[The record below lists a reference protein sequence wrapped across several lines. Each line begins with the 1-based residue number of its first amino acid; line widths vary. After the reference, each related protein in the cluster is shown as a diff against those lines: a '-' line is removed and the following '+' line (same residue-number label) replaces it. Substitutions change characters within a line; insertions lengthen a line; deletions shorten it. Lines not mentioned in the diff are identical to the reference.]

1 MELEKTDNSLAPASV
16 DVILLSDIKNL
27 IHQAKN
33 IVVMTANSA
42 LVMLYWNIGKRIQ
55 NEILKNDRAEYGSN
69 IITNLAE
76 ELSSEY
82 GKGFTKFSLSRMI
95 AFYNVFPDESIV
107 ATLSQQLGWSHFV
120 ELIPLAPT
128 TKLEFYSELCR
139 VERWSVRTLRS
150 KIQGMLFERTAI
162 SKKPDETIKQAICDL
177 RETNK
182 LTPALVLRDPYLLE
196 FLELEDTYS
205 EKDLEQA
212 ILRDL
217 EKFLLELGGDFTF
230 MARQKRISI
239 GNDDYYIDLLF
250 FHRGLKRIIALE
262 LKLGKFQAADKGQME
277 LYLRWLDKNER
288 REDEHSPLGIILCA
302 DKNNEQV
309 ELLELHQSGI
319 HVAQYL
325 TQLPS
330 EDILREKL
338 HKAIE
343 KARSSGMSDNL
354 VS

>member
-1 MELEKTDNSLAPASV
+1 MTKKKLNNHTQLINTDNT
-16 DVILLSDIKNL
+16 LLNDIKNL
-27 IHQAKN
+27 IQQTKN
-33 IVVMTANSA
+33 IVITTANSS
-42 LVMLYWNIGKRIQ
+42 LVMLHWNIGKRIQ
-55 NEILKNDRAEYGSN
+55 DEVLKNERAEYGSQV
-69 IITNLAE
+69 ISNLAE
-76 ELSSEY
+76 QLRLEC
-82 GKGFTKFSLSRMI
+82 GKGFSKFSLSRMI
-95 AFYNVFPDESIV
+95 TFYNVFTDKAIV
-107 ATLSQQLGWSHFV
+107 AALSQQLSWSHFV
-120 ELIPLAPT
+120 ELIPLSSGI
-128 TKLEFYSELCR
+128 KVDFYTELCR
-139 VERWSVRTLRS
+139 IERWSTRTLRD

-162 SKKPDETIKQAICDL
+162 SKKPEETIKQTIQDL
-177 RETNK
+177 REKNK

-250 FHRGLKRIIALE
+250 FHRSLKRIIALE

-277 LYLRWLDKNER
+277 LYLRWLDKNEKK
-288 REDEHSPLGIILCA
+288 EGESPPLGIVLCA
-302 DKNNEQV
+302 DKNDEQI

-325 TQLPS
+325 TQLPA
-330 EDILREKL
+330 EEILRERL

-343 KARSSGMSDNL
+343 RARFSSNIENR
-354 VS
+354 